1 MIGESEKMEN
11 STKTA
16 KAVNYTPEME
26 AQLREGYA
34 NGKDVAE
41 LATLVGKNV
50 KSVVAKLV
58 RMGVYK
64 KKEYVSKTGAKPVKK
79 EQVLDEL
86 AKLVDLTE
94 SELSSLAGAN
104 KTALQKLVQALA

>member
-1 MIGESEKMEN
+1 MIGESKKMEN
-11 STKTA
+11 SVKAKT
-16 KAVNYTPEME
+16 VNYTPEME
-26 AQLREGYA
+26 TQLREGYEA
-34 NGKDVAE
+34 GTDVAE

-64 KKEYVSKTGAKPVKK
+64 KREYTSKTGAKPIKK

-104 KTALQKLVQALA
+104 KTALQKLVQALQ

>member
-26 AQLREGYA
+26 AQLREGYEA
-34 NGKDVAE
+34 GTDVAE
-41 LATLVGKNV
+41 LATLVGKDV
-50 KSVVAKLV
+50 KSVGAKLV
-58 RMGVYK
+58 RRGVDK
-64 KKEYVSKTGAKPVKK
+64 IKEHTSKTGAKPVKK

-94 SELSSLAGAN
+94 SELTSLAGAN
-104 KTALQKLVQALA
+104 KTALQKLVQALQ